1 MTAGCKRETCGGQ
14 SEQGQRNG
22 RKHEKLIVR
31 GESSGKEGWILEKT
45 GVFGSEYYFFLY
57 ICPRFTSRLVDRL
70 KEYKIAH
77 RGLGEGV
84 HSFEFVMDDSFFG
97 CFEAT
102 TGTKGKVNAKVDI
115 VKSSLLMEVRMKIE
129 GIVKAVCDRCLEELD
144 LPISGEMNLYVKYGE
159 REEGNDDDFIVL
171 AQDEDYLDLSEP
183 LYEVYMLNYPL
194 RVVHPVGECNEEME
208 HVLEELTMEENDKI
222 DPRWDELR
230 KLINNN

>member
-14 SEQGQRNG
+14 TEQGQG
-22 RKHEKLIVR
+22 KGKKHEKLIER
-31 GESSGKEGWILEKT
+31 GEASGKEGWILEKT
-45 GVFGSEYYFFLY
+45 GLFGSEYYFFLY

-129 GIVKAVCDRCLEELD
+129 GMVKAVCDRCLEELD

-194 RVVHPVGECNEEME
+194 RVVHPEGECNEEME

>member
-1 MTAGCKRETCGGQ
+1 M
-14 SEQGQRNG
+14 
-22 RKHEKLIVR
+22 
-31 GESSGKEGWILEKT
+31 
-45 GVFGSEYYFFLY
+45 Y
-57 ICPRFTSRLVDRL
+57 ICPRFTSRVVDRL

-77 RGLGEGV
+77 RSLGEGV
-84 HSFEFVMDDSFFG
+84 HSFDFVLDDSFFD

-102 TGTKGKVNAKVDI
+102 KGTKGEVNARVDI

-129 GIVKAVCDRCLEELD
+129 GAVKAVCDRCLEELD

-171 AQDEDYLDLSEP
+171 AQDEDYLDLGEP

-194 RVVHPVGECNEEME
+194 RVVHPEGECNEEME